1 MVIAPDPPTPDA
13 LGDAQWARVRHL
25 AERVSL
31 LEAAMVDRHDDE
43 ELEGRLARARIKASR
58 ATERA
63 LLADS
68 LADELTR
75 VARPRS

>member
-1 MVIAPDPPTPDA
+1 
-13 LGDAQWARVRHL
+13 
-25 AERVSL
+25 
-31 LEAAMVDRHDDE
+31 MVDRHDDE